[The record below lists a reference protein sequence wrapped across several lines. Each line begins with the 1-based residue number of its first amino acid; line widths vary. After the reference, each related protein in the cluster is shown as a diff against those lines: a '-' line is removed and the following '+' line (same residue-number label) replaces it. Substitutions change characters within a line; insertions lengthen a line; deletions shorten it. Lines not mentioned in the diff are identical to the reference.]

1 MRFSELFSAFGST
14 WPTEVINT
22 GWPPSASVTGLLA
35 QIDDAIRLHDVL
47 TDIGPNGTISVAAKL
62 KLAPGGPPGEVQL
75 VTRLFPSFR
84 FVFKPGLDWDS
95 NFRCAVA
102 SDSTA
107 SVQIDSLPL
116 DVLIPPDLLAEHPD
130 TAKQG
135 KDTKIELSDGAQHSV
150 ITRDFSLTLE
160 AGGELR
166 LDPHLPVSIGP
177 CKLFGIPM
185 IAVHDLVLVT
195 SPSRAERLHY
205 WIVRDLDPKNFPL
218 DCGGLGFGGIE
229 VDWEAEGSPLAELR
243 SSTVFD
249 DNADLV
255 IEDVVIPAVFR
266 SPFPQHGTLGLRR
279 SLEPGETL
287 EHHLSFNDAP
297 LKIPLGDSAT
307 LFFDQLFFRT
317 PPQDQPLSNG
327 LSLEAGIAVS
337 FGDGPNED
345 WDFSIGFI
353 DGDLLRLS
361 IARELPP
368 AGTGELP
375 IISLDLWAI
384 DVQILRGRFGV
395 YISELQK
402 DEVDAGSAIQGIGD
416 ILAREKPDGDSQP
429 VRPET
434 EDGKPFELA
443 LVDVG
448 WDHGKPS
455 GSIAKAQ
462 GVTLTMG
469 PFALELH
476 QLGLIAEQGATYI
489 SVSGGIRQKT
499 DPFEGKVWFE
509 RLRGRLAG
517 NPDAPDFKLG
527 GFGASL
533 EIKDTV
539 EIEVYG
545 HFRNDLL
552 TDGTRI
558 KEHGLGGKIV
568 IHVGDNEWG
577 LSLDVY
583 WGERIPPVEA
593 RIDYLLFQVA
603 LFGAIPMGPVELRGI
618 EAIYADSLL
627 PKIKDGDREA
637 GELKYY
643 PWLKKSRPTA
653 LPEDRG
659 LSAWTPENDAWAF
672 GAGLSVSFVGCGE
685 LCLASAFALGF
696 EGAEKSGLIVVL
708 ELKILGGDK
717 PIAIGIIEYDFR
729 RDAFVI
735 QLNVDLKLE
744 DLIDNFP
751 EELKVKIGGTITIG
765 NKPGLVAIGRLGDQD
780 TWLGAKIELDLSN
793 IAELKIRIALCF
805 EWLEGEYVGGG
816 FIFSLSVKGDLAV
829 IRLEGWGSLLV
840 LLRFM
845 LTGTNDFVARIL
857 FEMGF
862 ALVLFGFLR
871 FGISMSLL
879 AEWLAHTPNFF
890 MFRAT
895 FRLETPWFL
904 PDVSVTVECT
914 RGTLAPA
921 SRSMLTGALLE
932 GSAESRAGTR
942 RTRVRRIDGLAGG
955 EQPTLLALNALPANG
970 PAFRGD
976 ADPVPLD
983 GRIEIQF
990 SQMLIDRL
998 GIDSVNPDLGRQI
1011 TGDPEGELKI
1021 DASYTLV
1028 GLEVRRRPVGTTAW
1042 TVIESI
1048 TAPGDTRNGRWF
1060 WDADTRTGGETA
1072 PKKLIYHGAT
1082 PFTVGQDNPLADA
1095 EILDENPN
1103 FPCCMVR
1110 KPDVARLD
1118 FCDDPPGALPGGF
1131 LRGFTFLRRGTLAP
1145 IRARG
1150 GPSSIRPPIQPGAK
1164 CPLVAAFRAL
1174 GPILSLSAE
1183 EDLARIELRLSLIAR
1198 ALTLTIVARDADGE
1212 IVDRIDRT
1220 AGTNSPFETLIL
1232 DPGRGI
1238 RTVDIWLGRIKHG
1251 DNDEG
1256 ELNFEALELEWIECV
1271 TAADRAQEQ
1280 ADQDR
1285 CDRIDDEGH
1294 GELNA
1299 FLPRHEYDI
1308 GITTQVVIGHTNEA
1322 GIPRTITER
1331 VGFVTAGLPGLNE
1344 TEEPGLELRPYV
1356 VSHLAGGRGLLYREE
1371 SVHLMLSSDMTIF
1384 GPGPGGDD
1392 EAAFR
1397 LPVTLTVKTEFDTNP
1412 ETGPS
1417 KASFES
1423 QEWFLANRAAPGF
1436 LVATPIHDLITALT
1450 DDPARL
1456 RYKALTEASVGT
1468 CPPDDIWNEPRPRLG
1483 VDPFDPSGRALWRPS
1498 TGYHAA
1504 MRPEGGPVVNRAPF
1518 EAADITAFD
1527 APSGTFTV
1535 NAGELVATTAAS
1547 GRFGEPEWD
1556 LFTAEA
1562 LAKLDTTTA
1571 GSLSLGVLIAPTNL
1585 GGGIRITL
1593 DVSPGGAGT
1602 VSAAPVGGGPAF
1614 ATEAIALVP
1623 DVVSLRVDVFAD
1635 NVRASVAGATIS
1647 LPRSGLEGGVCE
1659 LGAAN
1664 ARIAALRVRAL
1675 EMYGFSFRTSQ
1686 YEGFEAHIASAG
1698 NTAGHLPIA
1707 AGAAEP
1713 LPGLVA
1719 RLASEIT
1726 AAMRPEADDAERERL
1741 FGEAAQALALPLRE
1755 DPSRLHLELAESGT
1769 DRWLLLES
1777 PEPIDLV
1784 VETRVRLRRRVATRP
1799 IDRGLEKRLRDA
1811 LSEFFTPRIVIPP
1824 RPIRPVLDRPFTI
1837 RRDIAR
1843 PIPRDTAVLGDLG
1856 RDLVATTTQI
1866 SPSLPI
1872 RDADAFL
1879 SVEFFRNRFL
1889 ITLLKTE
1896 QMVTRPAAGLS
1907 RAEARALTG
1916 VVLFFDRA
1924 GLLVDWRFNDDARE
1938 WQAIGTVTIQSG
1950 DATKALLMPHSTG
1963 ALPAG
1968 DYRIDF
1974 DITRKWFDTLAPL
1987 GHDNAYIRTASLP
2000 FLVS

>member
-1 MRFSELFSAFGST
+1 MRFTDLFSAFGST
-14 WPTEVINT
+14 WPTQVINT
-22 GWPPSASVTGLLA
+22 AWPPETPVAGLFLE
-35 QIDDAIRLHDVL
+35 QIEDAFRLHDVV
-47 TDIGPNGTISVAAKL
+47 TDIAPDGTISVIAKL
-62 KLAPGGPPGEVQL
+62 KLASTGPPAEVEL

-84 FVFKPGLDWDS
+84 FVFKADPDWESD
-95 NFRCAVA
+95 FRCAVA
-102 SDSTA
+102 SDGTA
-107 SVQIDSLPL
+107 SVQIDKLPL

-135 KDTKIELSDGAQHSV
+135 KDTKIELSGGAQHSV
-150 ITRDFSLTLE
+150 ISRDFALTLE
-160 AGGELR
+160 ASGELR
-166 LDPHLPVSIGP
+166 LDPHLPISIGP

-185 IAVHDLVLVT
+185 TAVHDLVLVT
-195 SPSRAERLHY
+195 SPRRAANLHY
-205 WIVRDLDPKNFPL
+205 WIVRDLDPENFPL

-229 VDWEAEGSPLAELR
+229 VDFEAEDSPMADLR
-243 SSTVFD
+243 RTAVFD
-249 DNADLV
+249 NDADLV
-255 IEDVVIPAVFR
+255 IEDVVIPAVFLP
-266 SPFPQHGTLGLRR
+266 PFPQHGTLGLRR

-307 LFFDQLFFRT
+307 LFFDQLYFRT
-317 PPQDQPLSNG
+317 PPQDQPLSDG
-327 LSLEAGIAVS
+327 LSLEAGIAIS

-361 IARELPP
+361 IAREPPP

-375 IISLDLWAI
+375 IISLDLWSI
-384 DVQILRGRFGV
+384 DVQIVRARFGL

-402 DEVDAGSAIQGIGD
+402 DEVDAGGAIQGICD
-416 ILAREKPDGDSQP
+416 ILAREKPGTDSQP
-429 VRPET
+429 VQVET
-434 EDGKPFELA
+434 EDDKPFELA
-443 LVDVG
+443 LIDVG

-455 GSIAKAQ
+455 GAIAKAQ

-476 QLGLIAEQGATYI
+476 ELGLVAEQGATYI
-489 SVSGGIRQKT
+489 NVSGGIRQKT
-499 DPFEGKVWFE
+499 HPFEGSVFFE
-509 RLRGRLAG
+509 RLRGKLAG

-539 EIEVYG
+539 EIEVHG

-583 WGERIPPVEA
+583 WGERVPPA
-593 RIDYLLFQVA
+593 APRIDYLLFQVA

-618 EAIYADSLL
+618 DAIYADSLL
-627 PKIKDGDREA
+627 PKIGSGDREA

-659 LSAWTPENDAWAF
+659 LSAWTPENEAWAF
-672 GAGLSVSFVGCGE
+672 GAGLSVSFTGCGE

-696 EGAEKSGLIVVL
+696 EGAEESGLIVVL
-708 ELKILGGDK
+708 ELKLLGGKK
-717 PIAIGIIEYDFR
+717 PIAIGIFEYDFR

-735 QLNVDLKLE
+735 QLKVDLKLE

-751 EELKVKIGGTITIG
+751 EQLKVKIGGTVTIG
-765 NKPGLVAIGRLGDQD
+765 NKPGLVAIGRLGDQES
-780 TWLGAKIELDLSN
+780 WLGAKIEIDLSD

-816 FIFSLSVKGDLAV
+816 FVFSLSVKGDIAV

-845 LTGTNDFVARIL
+845 LTGTNDFVARIA

-914 RGTLAPA
+914 SGTLAPA

-932 GSAESRAGTR
+932 ASAESRSGTK
-942 RTRVRRIDGLAGG
+942 RTTVRRIDGLAGG
-955 EQPTLLALNALPANG
+955 EQPALMALNALPANG
-970 PAFRGD
+970 PAFQGD

-998 GIDSVNPDLGRQI
+998 GIGSVNSDLGRQA
-1011 TGDPEGELKI
+1011 TGDPNGELKI
-1021 DASYTLV
+1021 NASYALV

-1042 TVIESI
+1042 TVIETI
-1048 TAPGDTRNGRWF
+1048 TSPSGPRDRWF
-1060 WDADTRTGGETA
+1060 WAADTRTGGETA
-1072 PKKLIYHGAT
+1072 PKKLIYHGST
-1082 PFTVGQDNPLADA
+1082 PFSVDHSPLADA

-1110 KPDVARLD
+1110 KADVARMD
-1118 FCDDPPGALPGGF
+1118 FCDDAPGALPDGF
-1131 LRGFTFLRRGTLAP
+1131 QRAFTFLRRGTLAP
-1145 IRARG
+1145 IRVRG
-1150 GPSSIRPPIQPGAK
+1150 GPSSIRPPLQPGAE
-1164 CPLVAAFRAL
+1164 CPQVAAFRAL
-1174 GPILSLSAE
+1174 GLILSLSAE
-1183 EDLARIELRLSLIAR
+1183 EDLARVELNVSLIAR
-1198 ALTLTIVARDADGE
+1198 GLVLQIVARNLDGK

-1220 AGTNSPFETLIL
+1220 AGSNSPFQKLVL
-1232 DPGRGI
+1232 DPGTGI
-1238 RTVDIWLGRIKHG
+1238 RTVDIGLARIKHG

-1256 ELNFEALELEWIECV
+1256 ELNFETLELEWIECV
-1271 TAADRAQEQ
+1271 TSADRVQEQ

-1285 CDRIDDEGH
+1285 CDRIDDDGH

-1299 FLPRHEYDI
+1299 FLPRHEYEI
-1308 GITTQVVIGHTNEA
+1308 AITTEVAISHTNDP
-1322 GIPRTITER
+1322 GSNRTITEH

-1344 TEEPGLELRPYV
+1344 TVEPGLELRPYV

-1371 SVHLMLSSDMTIF
+1371 SVHLMLSSDITIF
-1384 GPGPGGDD
+1384 GPGPGGDT
-1392 EAAFR
+1392 EATFR
-1397 LPVTLTVKTEFDTNP
+1397 LPVTLTVETQFDTNP
-1412 ETGPS
+1412 QTGPS

-1423 QEWFLANRAAPGF
+1423 QEWFLANRAAPGY
-1436 LVATPIHDLITALT
+1436 VIAVPIHDVILALT
-1450 DDPARL
+1450 DDPLRL
-1456 RYKALTEASVGT
+1456 RYKALAEAAAGT
-1468 CPPDDIWNEPRPRLG
+1468 CPPDDVWNEPRPRLG

-1518 EAADITAFD
+1518 EAADVTAFD
-1527 APSGTFTV
+1527 APSGTFAVDT
-1535 NAGELVATTAAS
+1535 GELVATAAAS

-1562 LAKLDTTTA
+1562 VARIDNAT
-1571 GSLSLGVLIAPTNL
+1571 GGRLSLGVLLATGNP
-1585 GGGIRITL
+1585 GGGLTVTL
-1593 DVSPGGAGT
+1593 DVVAGGAGT
-1602 VSAAPVGGGPAF
+1602 LTVAPASGGPAL
-1614 ATEAIALVP
+1614 ATEAIAATP

-1635 NVRASVAGATIS
+1635 NLRASVAGATIS
-1647 LPRSGLEGGVCE
+1647 VSRSGREGGVCE
-1659 LGAAN
+1659 LGATN
-1664 ARIAALRVRAL
+1664 VRIAALRVRAL
-1675 EMYGFSFRTSQ
+1675 EMYGFTFQTSR

-1698 NTAGHLPIA
+1698 DAAGHLPIA
-1707 AGAAEP
+1707 ASAAEP
-1713 LPGLVA
+1713 LPTLVS
-1719 RLASEIT
+1719 RLASDIT
-1726 AAMRPEADDAERERL
+1726 AAMRPEADDAERERV
-1741 FGEAAQALALPLRE
+1741 FGEAAQAIALPLRE
-1755 DPSRLHLELAESGT
+1755 DPTRLHLELAESGT

-1784 VETRVRLRRRVATRP
+1784 VETRARLRRRVATRP
-1799 IDRGLEKRLRDA
+1799 IDRALEERLRNA
-1811 LSEFFTPRIVIPP
+1811 LAEFFTPRIITPL
-1824 RPIRPVLDRPFTI
+1824 RPIRPTLDPARPP
-1837 RRDIAR
+1837 IAR
-1843 PIPRDTAVLGDLG
+1843 PLPRNATMLGDLG
-1856 RDLVATTTQI
+1856 RDLLTTTTI
-1866 SPSLPI
+1866 SPTQPI

-1879 SVEFFRNRFL
+1879 SVELIRDRFL
-1889 ITLLKTE
+1889 ITRLKPEET
-1896 QMVTRPAAGLS
+1896 VTRPATGLTHD
-1907 RAEARALTG
+1907 EVQALTG
-1916 VVLFFDRA
+1916 VVLFFDRS
-1924 GLLVDWRFNDDARE
+1924 GLLVDWRFSDDTRE
-1938 WQAIGTVTIQSG
+1938 WKEIATVAIQSG
-1950 DATKALLMPHSTG
+1950 DATKALLLPRSTG

-1968 DYRIDF
+1968 SYRIDF
-1974 DITRKWFDTLAPL
+1974 DITRKWFDTLGPT
-1987 GHDNAYIRTASLP
+1987 GSDNAYIRSATLP
-2000 FLVS
+2000 FIVT